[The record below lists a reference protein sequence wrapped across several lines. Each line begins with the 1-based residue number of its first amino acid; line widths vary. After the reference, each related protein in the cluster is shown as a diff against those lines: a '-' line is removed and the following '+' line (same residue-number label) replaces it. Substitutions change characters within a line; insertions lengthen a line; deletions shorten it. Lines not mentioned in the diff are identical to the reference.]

1 MCNLNSGIF
10 IYACMK
16 CNLMHPNT
24 YSEYNGVNAMLMC
37 FTCMD
42 MFVLVLNHL
51 SALCRRAHHQDSQ
64 MQTQP
69 DQMHHYVLVTHWFVI
84 LTVFQMLS
92 DGESTDLCRGG
103 ARPDNQT
110 CTLADFQTNEMSR
123 SSTLKSSDY
132 HKLLRPLLLF
142 PSL

>member
-1 MCNLNSGIF
+1 
-10 IYACMK
+10 
-16 CNLMHPNT
+16 
-24 YSEYNGVNAMLMC
+24 
-37 FTCMD
+37 
-42 MFVLVLNHL
+42 
-51 SALCRRAHHQDSQ
+51 